1 MGDTAGEW
9 NISDTR
15 AFKVPDTEN
24 GLFESPAFAK
34 SAELRMCVS
43 IDGFDWWK
51 TEFMVFDGK
60 IEFRGRGGDQ
70 ARVNVNEGQKIYLDF
85 TNNTGE
91 IK

>member
-1 MGDTAGEW
+1 
-9 NISDTR
+9 
-15 AFKVPDTEN
+15 
-24 GLFESPAFAK
+24 
-34 SAELRMCVS
+34 
-43 IDGFDWWK
+43 
-51 TEFMVFDGK
+51 MVFDGK